1 MGGLSHP
8 AHSRHPHPRTHRH
21 ALCLPP
27 RSAVSEIRALPP
39 RPCLPALPRE
49 AIAPPLSGQRR
60 AGQGVRSGTLLPHPT
75 DGSCG
80 PDVRSPQGGDRRG
93 VSSARHP
100 RGPGLFHVAALP
112 GPSPGAEQ
120 LRPALRPQP
129 LSQLSLGWG
138 RAAGEQLQ
146 GVGWGWVGGSSALP
160 QQPETVSLPMP
171 GAGVG

>member
-1 MGGLSHP
+1 MLEEGQRRPGELELPQEQGPAGGGVGGLSHP

-75 DGSCG
+75 DGTLG
-80 PDVRSPQGGDRRG
+80 HVTFLAEEMLVDVNVLVLSRSFKIQD
-93 VSSARHP
+93 VIHHV
-100 RGPGLFHVAALP
+100 LFSLLP
-112 GPSPGAEQ
+112 
-120 LRPALRPQP
+120 
-129 LSQLSLGWG
+129 
-138 RAAGEQLQ
+138 
-146 GVGWGWVGGSSALP
+146 
-160 QQPETVSLPMP
+160 
-171 GAGVG
+171 